1 MFRLVRIIVN
11 SFAGCMMLIMGGIF
25 WSFDPILAVV
35 LFLASIDQFEDVYYF
50 VYGKRLIPDWLMP
63 VDVVFEGVVASLGLG
78 IILFSIMYMSYFQT
92 WFFQVLFVLAI
103 PMVWSSVEDV
113 LYWSVLSR
121 TETKE
126 VVACAFCKAK
136 TRFVKRKK

>member
-63 VDVVFEGVVASLGLG
+63 VDVVFEGVVG
-78 IILFSIMYMSYFQT
+78 IRHNLVQHNVY
-92 WFFQVLFVLAI
+92 VLL
-103 PMVWSSVEDV
+103 PDMVFPSPFRSSDT
-113 LYWSVLSR
+113 YG
-121 TETKE
+121 
-126 VVACAFCKAK
+126 VV
-136 TRFVKRKK
+136 